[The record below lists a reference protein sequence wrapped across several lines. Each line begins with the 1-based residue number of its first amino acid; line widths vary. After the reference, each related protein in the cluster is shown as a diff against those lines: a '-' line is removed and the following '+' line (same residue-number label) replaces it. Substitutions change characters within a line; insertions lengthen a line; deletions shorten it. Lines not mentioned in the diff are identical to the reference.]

1 MMKFIFPQ
9 NYRFHTKL
17 FGFIDYS
24 TAIFNIVIWIIY
36 FAFAHVFLTDIS
48 VKVIVFIT
56 ICFPLFLLSIIGFQH
71 ENLLYI
77 FSYLFLFF
85 KNRKVYLYRK
95 IE

>member
-36 FAFAHVFLTDIS
+36 FAFSHFFLTDIS
-48 VKVIVFIT
+48 VKVIIFIT

-77 FSYLFLFF
+77 FVYLFLFF